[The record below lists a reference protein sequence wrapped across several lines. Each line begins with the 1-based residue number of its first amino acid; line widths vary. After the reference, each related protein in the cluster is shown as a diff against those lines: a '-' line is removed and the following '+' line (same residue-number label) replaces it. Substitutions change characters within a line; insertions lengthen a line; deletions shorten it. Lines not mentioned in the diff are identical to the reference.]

1 MNQRGKAA
9 HPRPALAYDSAGF
22 GRLEEPMHRDDEER
36 ALKLIKRARD
46 GKGRR
51 DVALVVRY
59 AWTHSDLRLALE
71 PEAASACE
79 AKEET

>member
-1 MNQRGKAA
+1 
-9 HPRPALAYDSAGF
+9 
-22 GRLEEPMHRDDEER
+22 MHRDDEER

>member
-9 HPRPALAYDSAGF
+9 HPGLPGVCLAGF
-22 GRLEEPMHRDDEER
+22 GRLEESMHRDDEER

-71 PEAASACE
+71 PEAAPACE
-79 AKEET
+79 AKEAK